1 MRLPGQIG
9 TELRRP
15 PPTAILPHFHHQ
27 HPSAAAPAHLHCQ
40 KRLSR
45 CPNANNRWHLPVLP
59 NRTSAH
65 PSTCAAALQLLPG
78 REKPTFEVLGMAPRR
93 AALVS
98 SLQRGDTGEVV
109 THGIGPPG
117 VLQRG
122 PGEAGQERRKGVQ
135 VCARASARRRGRAL
149 AGLRP
154 GAGGSP
160 SPALPGLGDLRS
172 AGPARRGDPCA
183 TRLPGS
189 HAPRPGWPG
198 PWAPARGS
206 RRCALP
212 GSGARVPAAGGR
224 RSGGALPAGH
234 RVGARRATAQR
245 LGGRSVPARGDGRGD
260 VRGALPPAGELAAPS
275 SCGPPPLAPGPSR
288 GRRPQPPPQRRQ
300 DSRAPVVM
308 ATAAPVNER
317 LSDTRAPALPDVAP
331 GRAAFP
337 LATSSGR
344 HRVGRGV
351 GSRRGTTRDV
361 TSGVDAGSRG

>member
-1 MRLPGQIG
+1 MRLLGQIG

-45 CPNANNRWHLPVLP
+45 CPNANNRWHLPGLP

-65 PSTCAAALQLLPG
+65 PSTCAAALQLRPG
-78 REKPTFEVLGMAPRR
+78 RAKPTFEVLRVAPRR

-149 AGLRP
+149 AELRP
-154 GAGGSP
+154 GAGGSL

-172 AGPARRGDPCA
+172 AGPARRGNPCA

-189 HAPRPGWPG
+189 HAPRPGRPG

-212 GSGARVPAAGGR
+212 GSGGARVPAASGR
-224 RSGGALPAGH
+224 RSGSALPAGH

-245 LGGRSVPARGDGRGD
+245 LGGQLGPRPRGRPRRRAWRPPARG
-260 VRGALPPAGELAAPS
+260 
-275 SCGPPPLAPGPSR
+275 
-288 GRRPQPPPQRRQ
+288 
-300 DSRAPVVM
+300 
-308 ATAAPVNER
+308 
-317 LSDTRAPALPDVAP
+317 
-331 GRAAFP
+331 
-337 LATSSGR
+337 
-344 HRVGRGV
+344 
-351 GSRRGTTRDV
+351 
-361 TSGVDAGSRG
+361 